1 VGDRVVAMPLFGCG
15 TCEYCESGDY
25 IHCYESLKTHEATMA
40 QYIVKPTFILQKIP
54 DDVSYERASLAC
66 CGLGPSFGAFQ
77 QMDLNTFDTVLITG
91 LGPVGLG
98 AIVNA
103 RYRGARVIAVES
115 NPFRTTRANNLK
127 SGSEVF
133 KPA

>member
-1 VGDRVVAMPLFGCG
+1 
-15 TCEYCESGDY
+15 
-25 IHCYESLKTHEATMA
+25 MA